1 MPKKPRKIHIGGRL
15 WSDQKTRDAAAWAAQ
30 KAASEPKPK
39 TAEEKR
45 EEAEARRRA
54 AEARWRSEERQ
65 RQQAEEGARRR
76 AAREAAGGAAGGS
89 SGGSGGQGGQ
99 ERQERQTKAP
109 VRPGR
114 LAHLR
119 VLGLTAAQD
128 NAASISK
135 AYRTLAMK
143 YHPDRN
149 DSAAALA
156 MMKLVNNAND
166 FLTKD

>member
-39 TAEEKR
+39 TAD
-45 EEAEARRRA
+45 AEARRRA

-76 AAREAAGGAAGGS
+76 AEREAAGGTAGGGS
-89 SGGSGGQGGQ
+89 SGGSGSGQGRQ

-109 VRPGR
+109 VRTGR

-119 VLGLTAAQD
+119 VLGLTAVQD

>member
-1 MPKKPRKIHIGGRL
+1 MPKKPRKIHFGGRL

-39 TAEEKR
+39 TVEEKR

-76 AAREAAGGAAGGS
+76 AAGGGS
-89 SGGSGGQGGQ
+89 DGSGGSGQRRQ
-99 ERQERQTKAP
+99 ERQGQTKAP